1 MTTGTDERQIV
12 YNAVKCLECKETIVS
27 YHVHDY
33 KKCGCSNAA
42 TVDGG
47 TYYLRYGA
55 KDMNKI
61 ELKTIFA
68 DDDFSL
74 VRDHAVRGSRGVDG
88 KQPLTWIPIS
98 KMERDHIE
106 AVLEYGGADW
116 HLDILRKELKYRD
129 DKGIK
134 H

>member
-1 MTTGTDERQIV
+1 MTGTEERQIV
-12 YNAVKCLECKETIVS
+12 YNAVKCLVCKETIVS

-33 KKCGCSNAA
+33 KNCGCSNAA

-74 VRDHAVRGSRGVDG
+74 VRDHAARGSRGVDG
-88 KQPLTWIPIS
+88 KQPLTWLPIS
-98 KMERDHIE
+98 EMKRDHIE
-106 AVLEYGGADW
+106 AVLVYGGADW

-129 DKGIK
+129 EKGIK